1 MALRPQ
7 DKVTERELSDV
18 VVDKLNYL
26 GNLKLSENIEVNGDH
41 GAFKDG
47 EILTKGTRVHDVIQG
62 ILNNNYKRAYD
73 FPTLELT
80 GADANIEVGTTLSMT
95 IVPVFTQNDAGPLTR
110 FKLERSVSG
119 GEYTVLYDT
128 DHIMT
133 YTEPSVNIIDAS
145 NILSFRATVWF
156 DKGIVKVSN
165 GEEIK
170 GSIEAGSIST
180 ELNISGTRKCFYGS
194 ESGITFAVEN
204 SDQVRALPRSII
216 FNNNRITYIPLEVK
230 AGSTRITFA
239 YPSFAN
245 DPDRIISKK
254 LGYDIK
260 DVFEKNTIRVK
271 GENGYTDIIYKVFT
285 YIPDAPYPS
294 DDLYTL
300 YTYPKATDTEEK
312 EASEN
317 YDNIIKNLYAM
328 QEQQE
333 QMKAKL
339 MDAVF
344 YK

>member
-26 GNLKLSENIEVNGDH
+26 GNLKLSENIEVGGDH

-62 ILNNNYKRAYD
+62 ILNDNYHRIYE

-80 GADANIEVGTTLSMT
+80 GSDKNIEVGSSLSMT

-119 GEYTVLYDT
+119 GDYVTLYDT

-133 YTEPSVNIIDAS
+133 YTEESVSVIDAN
-145 NILSFRATVWF
+145 NILAFKATAWF
-156 DKGIVKVSN
+156 DKGDVKVIN
-165 GEEIK
+165 GEEIS

-180 ELNISGTRKCFYGS
+180 ELVISGARRCFYGA
-194 ESGITFAVEN
+194 ESGVTFAVEDSN
-204 SDQVRALPRSII
+204 QVRALPLSIT
-216 FNNNRITYIPLEVK
+216 FDNNRITYIPLEVK
-230 AGSTRITFA
+230 AGTTRITFA

-254 LGYDIK
+254 LGYDVK

-271 GENGYTDIIYKVFT
+271 GANGYTDIIYKVFT
-285 YIPDAPYPS
+285 YIPDTPYPS

-300 YTYPKATDTEEK
+300 YTYPKATDTQDEQL
-312 EASEN
+312 SEDYN
-317 YDNIIKNLYAM
+317 SVLKNLAAL

-333 QMKAKL
+333 EIQNKL
-339 MDAVF
+339 MNAVY